1 MGVERMSV
9 EFIGAR
15 QAPRASVA
23 SRSALRRTWAK
34 IRRHWQLYL
43 VIALPTAFLITF
55 NYVPMLGAQ
64 IAFRDFNPIGGIWG
78 SPWIGLQEFQ
88 FFVQSPYF
96 WPLIQNTLTL
106 SLYALL
112 VGTPAA
118 VILALALNEVKNAT
132 FKRTVQ
138 MVTYAPYFISTV
150 VLIGMMEIILSPS
163 NGLLGQITGLVGGH
177 APDLLSS
184 PTAFP
189 SLFVWS
195 GVWQETGYGAVI
207 YLAALANVNLD
218 LYEAARIDGASRW
231 QKMRFID
238 FPAIKPTVIILTILA
253 VGNLM
258 SVGFEKVY
266 LLQTPLNLSSSEVI
280 ATYVYKNGLLDAN
293 YSFATAVGLFNSA
306 INFALILLVNFT
318 AKRVSDTS
326 LF

>member
-1 MGVERMSV
+1 MSV
-9 EFIGAR
+9 ELLGAGK
-15 QAPRASVA
+15 QRAWQTRGT
-23 SRSALRRTWAK
+23 SRSRWRDARAK

-55 NYVPMLGAQ
+55 NYIPMVGVQ
-64 IAFRDFNPIGGIWG
+64 IAFRDYNPIGGMWG
-78 SPWIGLQEFQ
+78 SPWIGWQEFQ

-112 VGTPAA
+112 IGTPAT
-118 VILALALNEVKNAT
+118 VILALALNEVKHAA
-132 FKRTVQ
+132 FKRAVQ

-150 VLIGMMEIILSPS
+150 VLVGMMEIILSPT
-163 NGLLGQITGLVGGH
+163 NGLLNQLTAVVGVH
-177 APDLLSS
+177 PPDLLGS

-189 SLFVWS
+189 SLYVWS

-207 YLAALANVNLD
+207 YLAALANVNLE

-231 QKMRFID
+231 QKILHID
-238 FPAIKPTVIILTILA
+238 FPAIRPTVIILTILA

-258 SVGFEKVY
+258 GVGFEKVY
-266 LLQTPLNLSSSEVI
+266 LLQTPLNLSSSEII
-280 ATYVYKNGLLDAN
+280 ATYGYKNGLLDAN
-293 YSFATAVGLFNSA
+293 YSFAAAVGLFNSV
-306 INFALILLVNFT
+306 INFLLILIVNFV

>member
-1 MGVERMSV
+1 MSV
-9 EFIGAR
+9 ELLGAGK
-15 QAPRASVA
+15 QRAWQMRGT
-23 SRSALRRTWAK
+23 SRSRWRDARVK

-55 NYVPMLGAQ
+55 NYIPMVGVQ
-64 IAFRDFNPIGGIWG
+64 IAFRDYNPIGGMWG
-78 SPWIGLQEFQ
+78 SPWIGWQEFQ

-106 SLYALL
+106 SLYALV
-112 VGTPAA
+112 VGTPAT
-118 VILALALNEVKNAT
+118 VILALALNEVKHAA
-132 FKRTVQ
+132 FKRVVQ

-150 VLIGMMEIILSPS
+150 VLVGMMEIILSPT
-163 NGLLGQITGLVGGH
+163 NGLLNQLTAVVGVH
-177 APDLLSS
+177 PPDLLGS

-189 SLFVWS
+189 SLYVWS

-207 YLAALANVNLD
+207 YLAALANVNLE

-231 QKMRFID
+231 QKVRYVD
-238 FPAIKPTVIILTILA
+238 FPAIRPTVIILTILA

-258 SVGFEKVY
+258 GVGFEKVY
-266 LLQTPLNLSSSEVI
+266 LLQTPLNLSSSEII

-293 YSFATAVGLFNSA
+293 YSFAAAVGLFNSVV
-306 INFALILLVNFT
+306 NFLLILIVNFI
-318 AKRVSDTS
+318 AKRVSNTS

>member
-1 MGVERMSV
+1 MSV
-9 EFIGAR
+9 ELLGGGK
-15 QAPRASVA
+15 QRAWQTRGT
-23 SRSALRRTWAK
+23 SRSRWRDARAK

-55 NYVPMLGAQ
+55 NYIPMVGVQ
-64 IAFRDFNPIGGIWG
+64 IAFRDYNPIGGMWG
-78 SPWIGLQEFQ
+78 SPWIGWQEFQ

-112 VGTPAA
+112 IGTPAT
-118 VILALALNEVKNAT
+118 VILALALNEVKHAA
-132 FKRTVQ
+132 FKRAVQ

-150 VLIGMMEIILSPS
+150 VLVGMMEIILSPT
-163 NGLLGQITGLVGGH
+163 NGLLNQLTAVVGVH
-177 APDLLSS
+177 PPDLLGS

-189 SLFVWS
+189 SLYVWS

-207 YLAALANVNLD
+207 YLAALANVNLE

-231 QKMRFID
+231 QKILYID
-238 FPAIKPTVIILTILA
+238 FPAIRPTVIILTILA

-258 SVGFEKVY
+258 GVGFEKVY
-266 LLQTPLNLSSSEVI
+266 LLQTPLNLSSSEII

-293 YSFATAVGLFNSA
+293 YSFAAAVGLFNSV
-306 INFALILLVNFT
+306 INFLLILIVNFI

>member
-1 MGVERMSV
+1 MSV
-9 EFIGAR
+9 ELLGAGR
-15 QAPRASVA
+15 QRALQTRGT
-23 SRSALRRTWAK
+23 SRSRWREVRVK

-43 VIALPTAFLITF
+43 VIALPTAFLVTF
-55 NYVPMLGAQ
+55 NYIPMVGVQ
-64 IAFRDFNPIGGIWG
+64 IAFRDYNPIGGIWG
-78 SPWIGLQEFQ
+78 SPWIGWQELQ

-112 VGTPAA
+112 IGTPAT
-118 VILALALNEVKNAT
+118 VILALALNEVKHAA
-132 FKRTVQ
+132 FKRVVQ

-150 VLIGMMEIILSPS
+150 VLVGMMEIILSPT
-163 NGLLGQITGLVGGH
+163 NGLLNRLTAVVGVH
-177 APDLLSS
+177 PPDLLGS

-189 SLFVWS
+189 SLYVWS

-207 YLAALANVNLD
+207 YLAALANVNLE

-231 QKMRFID
+231 QKIRYID
-238 FPAIKPTVIILTILA
+238 FPAIRPTVIILTILA

-258 SVGFEKVY
+258 GVGFEKVY
-266 LLQTPLNLSSSEVI
+266 LLQTPLNLSSSEII

-293 YSFATAVGLFNSA
+293 YSFAAAVGLFNSVV
-306 INFALILLVNFT
+306 NFLLILIVNFV

>member
-1 MGVERMSV
+1 MSV
-9 EFIGAR
+9 ELLGAGK
-15 QAPRASVA
+15 QRAWQTRGT
-23 SRSALRRTWAK
+23 SRSRWRDARVK

-55 NYVPMLGAQ
+55 NYIPMVGVQ
-64 IAFRDFNPIGGIWG
+64 IAFRDYNPIGGTWG
-78 SPWIGLQEFQ
+78 SPWIGWQEFQ
-88 FFVQSPYF
+88 FFLQSPYF

-112 VGTPAA
+112 IGTPAT
-118 VILALALNEVKNAT
+118 VILALALNEVKHAA
-132 FKRTVQ
+132 FKRVVQ

-150 VLIGMMEIILSPS
+150 VLIGMLEIILSPT
-163 NGLLGQITGLVGGH
+163 NGLLNQLTAVVGVH
-177 APDLLSS
+177 PPDVLGS

-189 SLFVWS
+189 SLYVWS

-207 YLAALANVNLD
+207 YLAALANVNLE
-218 LYEAARIDGASRW
+218 LYEAVRIDGASRW
-231 QKMRFID
+231 QKIRYID
-238 FPAIKPTVIILTILA
+238 FPAIRPTVIILTILA

-258 SVGFEKVY
+258 GVGFEKVY
-266 LLQTPLNLSSSEVI
+266 LLQTPLNLSSSEII

-293 YSFATAVGLFNSA
+293 YSFAAAVGLFNSV
-306 INFALILLVNFT
+306 INLLLILIVNFV

>member
-1 MGVERMSV
+1 MSV
-9 EFIGAR
+9 ELLGAGK
-15 QAPRASVA
+15 RAWQTRGT
-23 SRSALRRTWAK
+23 SRSRWRDTRVK

-55 NYVPMLGAQ
+55 NYIPMVGVQ
-64 IAFRDFNPIGGIWG
+64 IAFRDYNPIGGMWG
-78 SPWIGLQEFQ
+78 SPWIGWQEFQ

-112 VGTPAA
+112 IGTPAT
-118 VILALALNEVKNAT
+118 VILALALNEVKHAA
-132 FKRTVQ
+132 FKRAVQ

-150 VLIGMMEIILSPS
+150 VLVGMMEIILSPT
-163 NGLLGQITGLVGGH
+163 NGLLNQLTAVVGVH
-177 APDLLSS
+177 PPDVLGS

-189 SLFVWS
+189 SLYVWS

-207 YLAALANVNLD
+207 YLAALANVNLE

-231 QKMRFID
+231 QKILYID
-238 FPAIKPTVIILTILA
+238 FPAIRPTVIILTILA

-258 SVGFEKVY
+258 GVGFEKVY
-266 LLQTPLNLSSSEVI
+266 LLQTPLNLSSSEII

-293 YSFATAVGLFNSA
+293 YSFAAAVGLFNSI
-306 INFALILLVNFT
+306 INFLLILIVNFI